1 MKKIYIL
8 TSDSRDSRRRRT
20 KMLYARARDAS
31 MEEFDGIN
39 QKEFDAEQSFRV
51 ACKRLPNLS

>member
-1 MKKIYIL
+1 
-8 TSDSRDSRRRRT
+8 
-20 KMLYARARDAS
+20 